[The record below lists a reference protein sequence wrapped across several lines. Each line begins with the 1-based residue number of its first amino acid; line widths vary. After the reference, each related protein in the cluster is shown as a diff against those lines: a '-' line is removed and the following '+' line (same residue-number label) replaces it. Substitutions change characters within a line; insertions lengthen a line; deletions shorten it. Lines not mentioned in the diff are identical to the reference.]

1 MLISFLH
8 TGLELGLWL
17 LLLRLAQIKL
27 VKNNPESGATN
38 ALCFLLGS

>member
-17 LLLRLAQIKL
+17 LILRLLQIKM
-27 VKNNPESGATN
+27 VKNNPEGGATN
-38 ALCFLLGS
+38 ALCFILGS

>member
-17 LLLRLAQIKL
+17 LILRLVQIKM
-27 VKNNPESGATN
+27 VKNNPDSGATA
-38 ALCFLLGS
+38 ALSFVLGS